1 ATDSLRQTTD
11 ISTVAL
17 RIECRIPALPRDHEL
32 MRSPPARRHGSRAG
46 ARREGCRPRSPSS
59 RCSGAGAPVAQGQRE
74 GAAMPHAG
82 VSVRDLTCHW
92 PTAPLR
98 RRPTHALPRKGAGKE
113 DVVRAPVA
121 VGLCALLMAV
131 PSLVTAQSRATFGKA
146 RLIVSRGDE
155 TEAVK
160 VHLVFHEDRLEIR
173 ADETRTLLKTF
184 PYERITNAEYSY
196 SKRPRWKSGAVLA
209 GAVGVFALPV
219 FFMKGTRHWL

>member
-1 ATDSLRQTTD
+1 
-11 ISTVAL
+11 
-17 RIECRIPALPRDHEL
+17 
-32 MRSPPARRHGSRAG
+32 M
-46 ARREGCRPRSPSS
+46 
-59 RCSGAGAPVAQGQRE
+59 
-74 GAAMPHAG
+74 
-82 VSVRDLTCHW
+82 
-92 PTAPLR
+92 
-98 RRPTHALPRKGAGKE
+98 
-113 DVVRAPVA
+113 VRAPVA

-209 GAVGVFALPV
+209 VAVGVFALPV
-219 FFMKGTRHWL
+219 FFMKGKRHWLTIVGDGDVALLQLDKTNYKLILPTLESRAKVTVETVGDEK